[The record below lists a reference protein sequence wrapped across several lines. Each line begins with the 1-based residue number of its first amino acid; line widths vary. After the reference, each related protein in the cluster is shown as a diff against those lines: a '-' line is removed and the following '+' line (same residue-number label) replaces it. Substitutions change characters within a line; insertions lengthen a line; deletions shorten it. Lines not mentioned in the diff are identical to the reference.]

1 MDFTAYGRKPVFQVA
16 ECLGRYLMN
25 VEANPNVHVL
35 LQKNFIYSYDKW
47 FLNVFLSVNDYFFT
61 SGEVIEESISDRF
74 DEVNIFST
82 IYWIHPQIITHER
95 QVYSFVNMGEELGG
109 IIEIMVVFCSI
120 FVLPISTFSFKL
132 KAIRNLFFVRTSQ
145 RNLLMKAK

>member
-1 MDFTAYGRKPVFQVA
+1 METV
-16 ECLGRYLMN
+16 
-25 VEANPNVHVL
+25 
-35 LQKNFIYSYDKW
+35 
-47 FLNVFLSVNDYFFT
+47 
-61 SGEVIEESISDRF
+61 SDRF
-74 DEVNIFST
+74 DAVNVFST

-145 RNLLMKAK
+145 RNLLMKAKQGGACQCDQ

>member
-1 MDFTAYGRKPVFQVA
+1 M
-16 ECLGRYLMN
+16 
-25 VEANPNVHVL
+25 
-35 LQKNFIYSYDKW
+35 
-47 FLNVFLSVNDYFFT
+47 
-61 SGEVIEESISDRF
+61 
-74 DEVNIFST
+74 
-82 IYWIHPQIITHER
+82 ITHER